1 MGLSARKVGPI
12 LLLMLTAAVA
22 VDDVTRASVQSGS
35 RKGRFRWERDEWFE
49 AQFTGHPKFACAKT
63 GYPRGDKFPGYDR
76 KFLFKTPESPKNL
89 FCSLRGSDND
99 LRTMIRHVGLKWSA
113 RSLRRGGMMVE
124 VSAPEVRCVARPRL
138 LPSLFDLV
146 LVAGR
151 APHHAAWC
159 LLVQSPPPPHDA
171 YHPRFPQPT
180 GGALAV
186 RIHLEHIPD
195 VLCSPDVRRNDETED
210 TSDEDVDFFVQ
221 GFLENWS
228 TYFRCNFQRSNNTTG
243 PSARTLLLSV
253 VLQLG
258 LSSGLY
264 RGRPV
269 TWLPAHTCREAC
281 PDRAPRPDDL
291 LRLTGSYKDDYGLDV
306 TVTSPSGRAATCD
319 VPERPFL
326 GARGPSIQ
334 LEATFPGRSPL
345 VCHSHRVP
353 IGQDVDGT
361 EFYFIVRLD
370 VEFEDAKVFRCK
382 MKYGE
387 QLGGDKEVE
396 ASLMDLAQQVG
407 LRVFH
412 EDVELGRTVPSVLL
426 GPSSCES
433 EPPPDYLHHFQVTGD
448 FTPVTKHCAFGQVDR
463 PDERQD
469 PNNPAGGL
477 HSDTRIY

>member
-99 LRTMIRHVGLKWSA
+99 LRTMIRHVGLKW
-113 RSLRRGGMMVE
+113 
-124 VSAPEVRCVARPRL
+124 
-138 LPSLFDLV
+138 
-146 LVAGR
+146 
-151 APHHAAWC
+151 
-159 LLVQSPPPPHDA
+159 
-171 YHPRFPQPT
+171 
-180 GGALAV
+180 